1 MATFTKSLEQ
11 AISQAFKFAT
21 EKKHQYVTLEH
32 LLLALTDETDARNV
46 MKACNVDVDLLNE
59 NLEFYIDNELENIV
73 TTDTKLEP
81 QPTASFQRVIQRS
94 IVHVQSSGKN
104 EVTGANILVALFAER
119 ESHATFFL
127 QEQEVTRYDVVNF
140 ISHGITKVDNFA
152 YGGSFDSSPSSS
164 NNKAATNSPLE
175 TYCVNL
181 NKKAEQNNID
191 RLIGR
196 TVEVDRLAQILCRR
210 TKNNPLLVGDPGVGK
225 TAIVEGLA
233 LKIFNNEVPQVL
245 KSHVIFSLDMG
256 TLIAGTRYRGDFEER
271 LKLII
276 KEIEKNKN
284 YILFIDE
291 IHTLVG
297 AGSTSGSSMDASNML
312 KPALQAGNIRCIGST
327 TYNEYRLFFEKDRAL
342 QRRFQKIDVPEPTI
356 DEAYKIM
363 YGIRSKY
370 EKFHNV
376 KFTDDAIKASV
387 DLSSKYIGNKKLP
400 DKSIDIIDELGS
412 SEVLK
417 SENQRKK
424 ILDIEDIER
433 IVSQITKIPEKNI
446 SVNDRMYL
454 KDLDKNLKRVIFGQD
469 LAIDSLVSSI
479 KLSRSGLRDSNRTIG
494 NYMFSGQTGVGKTE
508 LAKQLAKVL
517 GIELIRFDMSEYM
530 ERHSVSKLIGAPP
543 GYVGFDQG
551 GLLSE
556 KVDKNPYAVLLIDE
570 IEKAHPDVYN
580 ILLQIM
586 DYGKLTDQNGKKI
599 DFRNIILIM
608 TTNAGA
614 EDLQKSQI
622 GFNKSINK
630 DGDLESI
637 NKIFSPEFRNRLDS
651 IVQFNILSKD
661 TVKKIVEK
669 FVIELETQLG
679 ERDVIINLT
688 DKASNLIS
696 KLGFDEKMGAR
707 PLNRVIDEKIKKP
720 LADELIHGKLVNGGH
735 VLVDAKNDILVFEIN
750 KIEKTSK
757 KPVSKTVQ

>member
-73 TTDTKLEP
+73 TTDAKLEP

-152 YGGSFDSSPSSS
+152 YGGSFDSSSSSS

-276 KEIEKNKN
+276 KEIERNKN

-651 IVQFNILSKD
+651 IVQFNILNKD

>member
-152 YGGSFDSSPSSS
+152 YGGSFDSSSSSS

-276 KEIEKNKN
+276 KEIERNKN

-651 IVQFNILSKD
+651 IVQFNILNKD

-757 KPVSKTVQ
+757 KPVSKMVQ